1 MSTAAPPRKA
11 RAVQPRRRLDDRT
24 AYAPAGGSGDA
35 ALTGVGELETPALQD
50 GETVL
55 LRTRPAG
62 RLVILASTIGLVLS
76 VVVLTLLGQ
85 TFQQSWRIPAMVVV
99 LGQLGAA
106 PAAFMWAT
114 TRYVLT
120 DRRVLAVR
128 GVVVRRAVELP
139 LVAVRRVACGSLR
152 SQSWLTI
159 GTVLCESAPDA
170 GHAPVEWVGVARPEA
185 CRQAIADAVKRYGRH
200 DVNQ

>member
-1 MSTAAPPRKA
+1 MTTAAPPRKVRAA
-11 RAVQPRRRLDDRT
+11 RVRRRVDERA

-35 ALTGVGELETPALQD
+35 ALTGVGELDTPALQD
-50 GETVL
+50 GETIL

-62 RLVILASTIGLVLS
+62 RLVILASAIGLVLS
-76 VVVLTLLGQ
+76 VAVLAVLGQ
-85 TFQQSWRIPAMVVV
+85 AFQQSWRIPLMVVA
-99 LGQLGAA
+99 LGQLGAI

-128 GVVVRRAVELP
+128 GGVISRAVERP
-139 LVAVRRVACGSLR
+139 LVSVGRVACGSLR
-152 SQSWLTI
+152 TQGWLSI
-159 GTVLCESAPDA
+159 GSVLCESAADA

-200 DVNQ
+200 DVKQ